1 MARLYPLVLFW
12 RAVWATFLSLPWKSL
27 DDSKSSAA
35 QSVSGSEP
43 QLSESLSEG
52 AFKSLPAPDKVCIGV
67 VGGGGVAGED
77 MAVDR
82 CADVGVGQP
91 ELKGRGVPVALTG
104 VVAALRLAAS
114 GVALPGL
121 PNLGHTVA
129 FITMAFCTG
138 GRIAPLDTL
147 RRFSNSLRP
156 GSLCARSLV
165 WFEDRK

>member
-1 MARLYPLVLFW
+1 MARLYPLVLLW

-43 QLSESLSEG
+43 QLRESFSEG
-52 AFKSLPAPDKVCIGV
+52 AFSSLPAPDKVREGV
-67 VGGGGVAGED
+67 VGGGGDEGED
-77 MAVDR
+77 IAVDR
-82 CADVGVGQP
+82 CAGVGRP
-91 ELKGRGVPVALTG
+91 ELKGRGVPVVALTG
-104 VVAALRLAAS
+104 VVVALRLEAS

-121 PNLGHTVA
+121 LNLGHTVA
-129 FITMAFCTG
+129 FITIAFCTG
-138 GRIAPLDTL
+138 GLIAPLDTL